1 MKRFI
6 FISFIL
12 LFLASCGKT
21 NETKSSTHK
30 IYTTI
35 YPIHF
40 LVTELVHDDIKVVT
54 VYPPGVDAHT
64 YEPTIREMIDI
75 ASGDAFFFLGEK
87 LDTFTNI
94 SISFLINRIVSFN

>member
-75 ASGDAFFFLGEK
+75 ARDRKSTRLNSSHVA
-87 LDTFTNI
+87 I
-94 SISFLINRIVSFN
+94 SYAVFCLKK